1 MGLLSREELDSL
13 LPAETHAFPGPIPT
27 QTVSSDEYY
36 PAPQTA
42 RQREVET
49 RIKTLGGELAR
60 KHGMSRRRFFATASG
75 MAAAF
80 VVMNDV

>member
-42 RQREVET
+42 RQREVEA
-49 RIKTLGGELAR
+49 RIKTLG
-60 KHGMSRRRFFATASG
+60 FDVIASTPQG
-75 MAAAF
+75 
-80 VVMNDV
+80 V